1 MSDVYA
7 MQGCTVLILTKLFS
21 IFKKSV
27 HSIEGIYH
35 GDSGTAYGSFS
46 GAEPQLNTS
55 GPGTWLLKKKIILNF
70 LLCLVKFSLSEE
82 VFYLRR

>member
-1 MSDVYA
+1 M
-7 MQGCTVLILTKLFS
+7 LILTKLFS

-27 HSIEGIYH
+27 HSIDGIYH

-55 GPGTWLLKKKIILNF
+55 GPGTWLLKKKNHP
-70 LLCLVKFSLSEE
+70 
-82 VFYLRR
+82 